1 MLKAIVFDFD
11 GVIADSE
18 PTHYAAINDALGTI
32 GVQCSFENY
41 NRHLIGF
48 DDRECFAFAVT
59 HWAEPVHRANRE
71 ETVLRLRQFKQERF
85 VQRLADDGMAAV
97 PGALELIGTL
107 TGKLPIAIA
116 SGATREDIE
125 QVIARFGC
133 RDAFAA
139 IITAD
144 DVARS
149 KPDPTTYRVAVQRLA
164 AIHPDLNIKP
174 GDCLAIEDTPAG
186 LRSAR
191 DAGLR
196 TLALTTTH
204 PIEQLHDA
212 EHVVRD
218 LSHVTLA
225 QLRAWYD

>member
-18 PTHYAAINDALGTI
+18 PTHFAAINDALGTI
-32 GVQCSFENY
+32 DVQCSFENY

-48 DDRECFAFAVT
+48 DDRECFHFAVT
-59 HWAEPVHRANRE
+59 QWADPRHHADKDA
-71 ETVLRLRQFKQERF
+71 TVLRLRQLKQQRF
-85 VQRLADDGMAAV
+85 VQRLAEDGMAAV
-97 PGALELIGTL
+97 PGALELITALAGT
-107 TGKLPIAIA
+107 LPIAIA

-133 RDAFAA
+133 RDAFDA

-149 KPDPTTYRVAVQRLA
+149 KPDPTTYRVAVERLA
-164 AIHPDLNIKP
+164 AIHPDLAIAP
-174 GDCLAIEDTPAG
+174 GDCVAIEDTPAG

-191 DAGLR
+191 DAGLN

-212 EHVVRD
+212 QHIVRD
-218 LSHVTLA
+218 LSHVSLA